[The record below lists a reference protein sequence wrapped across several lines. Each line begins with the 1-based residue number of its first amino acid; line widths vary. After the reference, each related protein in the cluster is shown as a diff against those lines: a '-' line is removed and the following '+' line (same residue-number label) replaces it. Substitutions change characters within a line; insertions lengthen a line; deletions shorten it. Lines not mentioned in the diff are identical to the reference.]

1 MNVDVEAEW
10 LEEGEECASV
20 ASQLL
25 GSSRTI
31 LSFPYSAAL
40 KAPGGSHQ
48 PQACH
53 FLDESLCVQPSSLT
67 TPSAFPLPTTNTL
80 ACHISEGFG
89 KYYPELKPS
98 TKHLPYTET

>member
-31 LSFPYSAAL
+31 LPFPYSAAL

-53 FLDESLCVQPSSLT
+53 FLDESLCPAIQPHHSFSF
-67 TPSAFPLPTTNTL
+67 PSANY
-80 ACHISEGFG
+80 E
-89 KYYPELKPS
+89 
-98 TKHLPYTET
+98 HLGVPHL